1 MKRLS
6 IIIVTYNS
14 EKDIFDCIS
23 SIKQWSDIPFDEL
36 ELIIVDNNSR
46 NTDSMFEQLRSL
58 YSNDIV
64 LIKNTHNGGYGQGNN
79 MGIRRATAPVILI
92 MNPDV
97 RMIEPVFKTTL
108 DAFERNN
115 SLCMYGMK
123 QMLSATEVSSNSFC
137 CAYTVNGYLQT
148 IMTSIGNRFDYY
160 LPRYM
165 HFSGSCFF
173 IKKEM
178 FEQVGLFDETI
189 FMYGE
194 EEDIHYRMRK
204 NGFKQMIYNPKL
216 HYIHLTKEREPN
228 LAYEI
233 KLLDVAI
240 TQSKKK
246 GCTEIRIIK
255 NRLRNNTILLLREK
269 LLVFL
274 GKKDKRQMQL
284 LKDFRKEIMQRLKL
298 HD

>member
-46 NTDSMFEQLRSL
+46 NTDSIFEQLRSL
-58 YSNDIV
+58 YGNDIV
-64 LIKNTHNGGYGQGNN
+64 LVKNTHNGGYGQGNN

-97 RMIEPVFKTTL
+97 RMMEPVFKTTL

-115 SLCMYGMK
+115 SLSMYGMK

-173 IKKEM
+173 IRKEM

-204 NGFKQMIYNPKL
+204 SGFKQMIYNPKL

-228 LAYEI
+228 LAYET

-240 TQSKKK
+240 EHSKKK
-246 GCTEIRIIK
+246 GYDVSKTIK

-269 LLVFL
+269 VLVFL
-274 GKKDKRQMQL
+274 GKKDKRQMNL
-284 LKDFRKEIMQRLKL
+284 LKDFRKEINQRLK
-298 HD
+298 

>member
-14 EKDIFDCIS
+14 EKDIYDCIS

-46 NTDSMFEQLRSL
+46 NTDSIFEQLRLL
-58 YSNDIV
+58 YGNDIV
-64 LIKNTHNGGYGQGNN
+64 LVKNTHNGGYGQGNN

-115 SLCMYGMK
+115 SLSMYGMK

-173 IKKEM
+173 IRKEM

-204 NGFKQMIYNPKL
+204 SGFKQMIYNPKL

-228 LAYEI
+228 LAYET

-240 TQSKKK
+240 EHSKKK
-246 GCTEIRIIK
+246 GYDVSKTIK

-269 LLVFL
+269 VLVFL
-274 GKKDKRQMQL
+274 GKKDKRQMNL
-284 LKDFRKEIMQRLKL
+284 LKDFRKEINQRLK
-298 HD
+298 

>member
-14 EKDIFDCIS
+14 EKDIYDCIN
-23 SIKQWSDIPFDEL
+23 SIRQWTDIPTEAL
-36 ELIIVDNNSR
+36 ELIVVDNNSR
-46 NTDSMFEQLRSL
+46 DTDAMFAQLREL
-58 YSNDIV
+58 YGNDIV
-64 LIKNTHNGGYGQGNN
+64 LIKNTRNGGYGQGNN
-79 MGIRRATAPVILI
+79 MGIRQATAPVILI

-97 RMIEPVFKTTL
+97 RLMEPVFQTAL
-108 DAFERNN
+108 DAFDQWKDL
-115 SLCMYGMK
+115 SIYGMK
-123 QMLSATEVSSNSFC
+123 QMLSATVPSNNSFC

-173 IKKEM
+173 IRKEM

-204 NGFKQMIYNPKL
+204 SGFKQMIYNPKL

-228 LAYEI
+228 LAYET

-240 TQSKKK
+240 EHSRKK
-246 GCTEIRIIK
+246 GYDVSKTIK

-269 LLVFL
+269 VLVFL
-274 GKKDKRQMQL
+274 GKKDKRQMNL
-284 LKDFRKEIMQRLKL
+284 LKEFRKEITKRLK
-298 HD
+298 

>member
-14 EKDIFDCIS
+14 EKDIFDCLS

-46 NTDSMFEQLRSL
+46 NTDSIFEQLRSL
-58 YSNDIV
+58 YGNDIV
-64 LIKNTHNGGYGQGNN
+64 LVKNTHNGGYGQGNN

-97 RMIEPVFKTTL
+97 RMMEPVFKTTL

-115 SLCMYGMK
+115 SLSMYGMK

-173 IKKEM
+173 IRKEM

>member
-23 SIKQWSDIPFDEL
+23 SIKQWSDIPFEEL
-36 ELIIVDNNSR
+36 EVIIVDNNSR
-46 NTDSMFEQLRSL
+46 NTDSMFEQLRLL
-58 YSNDIV
+58 YGNDIV
-64 LIKNTHNGGYGQGNN
+64 LVKNTHNGGYGQGNN

-97 RMIEPVFKTTL
+97 RMMEPVFKTAL
-108 DAFERNN
+108 DAFDHWKDL
-115 SLCMYGMK
+115 SIYGMK
-123 QMLSATEVSSNSFC
+123 QMLSATVPSNNSFC

-173 IKKEM
+173 IRKEM

-204 NGFKQMIYNPKL
+204 SGFKQMIYNPKL

-228 LAYEI
+228 LAYET

-240 TQSKKK
+240 EHSKKK
-246 GCTEIRIIK
+246 GYDVSKTIK

-269 LLVFL
+269 VLVFL
-274 GKKDKRQMQL
+274 GKKDKRQMNL
-284 LKDFRKEIMQRLKL
+284 LKEFRKEITKRLK
-298 HD
+298 

>member
-46 NTDSMFEQLRSL
+46 NTDSIFEQLRLL
-58 YSNDIV
+58 YGNDIV
-64 LIKNTHNGGYGQGNN
+64 LVKNTQNGGYGQGNN

-97 RMIEPVFKTTL
+97 RMMEPVFKTAL
-108 DAFERNN
+108 DAFDHWKDL
-115 SLCMYGMK
+115 SIYGMK
-123 QMLSATEVSSNSFC
+123 QMLSATVPSNNSFC

-173 IKKEM
+173 IRKEM

-204 NGFKQMIYNPKL
+204 SGFKQMIYNPKL

-228 LAYEI
+228 LAYET

-240 TQSKKK
+240 EHSRKK
-246 GCTEIRIIK
+246 GYDVSKTIK

-269 LLVFL
+269 VLVFL
-274 GKKDKRQMQL
+274 GKKDKRQMNL
-284 LKDFRKEIMQRLKL
+284 LKEFRKEITKRLK
-298 HD
+298 

>member
-36 ELIIVDNNSR
+36 EVIIVDNNSR
-46 NTDSMFEQLRSL
+46 NADSMFEQLRSL
-58 YSNDIV
+58 YGNDIV
-64 LIKNTHNGGYGQGNN
+64 LVKNTHNGGYGQGNN

-97 RMIEPVFKTTL
+97 RMMEPVFKTAL
-108 DAFERNN
+108 DAFDHWKDL
-115 SLCMYGMK
+115 SIYGMK
-123 QMLSATEVSSNSFC
+123 QMLSATVPSNNSFC

-173 IKKEM
+173 IRKEM

-204 NGFKQMIYNPKL
+204 SGFKQMIYNPKL

-228 LAYEI
+228 LAYET

-240 TQSKKK
+240 EHSKKK
-246 GCTEIRIIK
+246 GYDVSKTIK

-269 LLVFL
+269 VLVFL
-274 GKKDKRQMQL
+274 GKKDKRQMNL
-284 LKDFRKEIMQRLKL
+284 LKDFRKEINQRLK
-298 HD
+298 

>member
-46 NTDSMFEQLRSL
+46 NTDSIFEQLRLL
-58 YSNDIV
+58 YGNDIV
-64 LIKNTHNGGYGQGNN
+64 LVKNTHNGGYGQGNN

-97 RMIEPVFKTTL
+97 RMMEPVFKTTL

-123 QMLSATEVSSNSFC
+123 QMLSATEMSCNFFC

-148 IMTSIGNRFDYY
+148 IMTSIGNRYDYY

-173 IKKEM
+173 IRKEM

-204 NGFKQMIYNPKL
+204 SGFKQMIYNPKL

-228 LAYEI
+228 LAYET

-240 TQSKKK
+240 EHSKKK
-246 GCTEIRIIK
+246 GYDVSKTIK

-269 LLVFL
+269 VLVFL
-274 GKKDKRQMQL
+274 GKKDKRQMNL
-284 LKDFRKEIMQRLKL
+284 LKDFRKEINQRLK
-298 HD
+298 

>member
-46 NTDSMFEQLRSL
+46 NTDSIFEQLRLL
-58 YSNDIV
+58 YGNDIV
-64 LIKNTHNGGYGQGNN
+64 LVKNTHNGGYGQGNN

-173 IKKEM
+173 IRKEM

-204 NGFKQMIYNPKL
+204 SGFKQMIYNPKL

-228 LAYEI
+228 LAYET

-240 TQSKKK
+240 EHSKKK
-246 GCTEIRIIK
+246 GYDVSKTIK

-269 LLVFL
+269 VLVFL
-274 GKKDKRQMQL
+274 GKKDKRQMNL
-284 LKDFRKEIMQRLKL
+284 LKDFRKEINQRLK
-298 HD
+298 

>member
-97 RMIEPVFKTTL
+97 RMMEPVFKTAL
-108 DAFERNN
+108 DAFDHWKDL
-115 SLCMYGMK
+115 SIYGMK
-123 QMLSATEVSSNSFC
+123 QMLSATVPSNNSFC

-173 IKKEM
+173 IRKEM

-204 NGFKQMIYNPKL
+204 SGFKQMIYNPKL

-228 LAYEI
+228 LAYET

-240 TQSKKK
+240 EHSKKK
-246 GCTEIRIIK
+246 GYDVSKTIK

-269 LLVFL
+269 VLVFL
-274 GKKDKRQMQL
+274 GKKDKRQMNL
-284 LKDFRKEIMQRLKL
+284 LKDFRKEINQRLK
-298 HD
+298 

>member
-46 NTDSMFEQLRSL
+46 NTDSIFEQLWSL
-58 YSNDIV
+58 YVIVIV
-64 LIKNTHNGGYGQGNN
+64 LVKNTHNGGYGQGNN

-97 RMIEPVFKTTL
+97 RMMEPVFKTAL
-108 DAFERNN
+108 DAFDHWKDL
-115 SLCMYGMK
+115 SIYGMK
-123 QMLSATEVSSNSFC
+123 QMLSATVPSNNSFC

-173 IKKEM
+173 IRKEM

-204 NGFKQMIYNPKL
+204 SGFKQMIYNPKL

-228 LAYEI
+228 LAYET

-240 TQSKKK
+240 EHSKKK
-246 GCTEIRIIK
+246 GYDVSKTIK

-269 LLVFL
+269 VLVFL
-274 GKKDKRQMQL
+274 GKKDKRQMNL
-284 LKDFRKEIMQRLKL
+284 LKDFRKEINQRLK
-298 HD
+298 

>member
-46 NTDSMFEQLRSL
+46 NTDSIFEQLRLL
-58 YSNDIV
+58 YGNDIV
-64 LIKNTHNGGYGQGNN
+64 LVKNTHNGGYGQGNN

-97 RMIEPVFKTTL
+97 RMMEPVFKTAL
-108 DAFERNN
+108 DAFDHWKDL
-115 SLCMYGMK
+115 SIYGMK
-123 QMLSATEVSSNSFC
+123 QMLSATVPSNNSVC

-173 IKKEM
+173 IRKEM

-204 NGFKQMIYNPKL
+204 SGFKQMIYNPKL

-228 LAYEI
+228 LAYET

-240 TQSKKK
+240 EHSKKK
-246 GCTEIRIIK
+246 GYDVSKTIK

-269 LLVFL
+269 VLVFL
-274 GKKDKRQMQL
+274 GKKDKRQMNL
-284 LKDFRKEIMQRLKL
+284 LKDFRKEINQRLK
-298 HD
+298 

>member
-46 NTDSMFEQLRSL
+46 NTDSIFEQLRLL
-58 YSNDIV
+58 YGNDIV
-64 LIKNTHNGGYGQGNN
+64 LVKNTHNGGYGQGNN

-97 RMIEPVFKTTL
+97 RMMEPVFKTAL
-108 DAFERNN
+108 DAFDHWKDL
-115 SLCMYGMK
+115 SIYGMK
-123 QMLSATEVSSNSFC
+123 QMLSATVPSNNSFC

-173 IKKEM
+173 IRKEM

-204 NGFKQMIYNPKL
+204 SGFKQMIYNPKL

-228 LAYEI
+228 LAYET

-240 TQSKKK
+240 EHSKKK
-246 GCTEIRIIK
+246 GYDVSKTIK

-269 LLVFL
+269 VLVFL
-274 GKKDKRQMQL
+274 GKKDKRQMNL
-284 LKDFRKEIMQRLKL
+284 LKDFRKEINQRLK
-298 HD
+298 

>member
-46 NTDSMFEQLRSL
+46 NTASIFEQLRLL
-58 YSNDIV
+58 YGNDIV
-64 LIKNTHNGGYGQGNN
+64 LVKNTHNGGYGQGNN

-97 RMIEPVFKTTL
+97 RMMEPVFKTAL
-108 DAFERNN
+108 DAFDHWKDL
-115 SLCMYGMK
+115 SIYGMK
-123 QMLSATEVSSNSFC
+123 QMLSATVPSNNSFC

-173 IKKEM
+173 IRKEM

-204 NGFKQMIYNPKL
+204 SGFKQMIYNPKL

-228 LAYEI
+228 LAYET

-240 TQSKKK
+240 EHSKKK
-246 GCTEIRIIK
+246 GYDVSKTIK

-269 LLVFL
+269 VLVFL
-274 GKKDKRQMQL
+274 GKKDKRQMNL
-284 LKDFRKEIMQRLKL
+284 LKDFRKEINQRLK
-298 HD
+298 

>member
-6 IIIVTYNS
+6 IVIVTYNS
-14 EKDIFDCIS
+14 EKDIFDCVKTIQ
-23 SIKQWSDIPFDEL
+23 KYADIPLSEI
-36 ELIIVDNNSR
+36 ELIVVDNNSR
-46 NTDSMFEQLRSL
+46 ETDIMFAQLQQL
-58 YSNDIV
+58 YGNDIV
-64 LIKNTHNGGYGQGNN
+64 LIKNTRNGGYGQGNN
-79 MGIRRATAPVILI
+79 IGIRKAKAPVILI

-97 RMIEPVFKTTL
+97 RLMEPVFKMAL
-108 DAFERNN
+108 EAFDCNKDL
-115 SLCMYGMK
+115 SMYGMK
-123 QMLSATEVSSNSFC
+123 QMLSATEPSTNSFC

-148 IMTSIGNRFDYY
+148 FMTSMGNRYDRYI
-160 LPRYM
+160 PRYM

-173 IKKEM
+173 IRKEM
-178 FEQVGLFDETI
+178 FEQAGLFDETI

-204 NGFKQMIYNPKL
+204 KGFSHMVYNPRL

>member
-46 NTDSMFEQLRSL
+46 NTDSIFEQLRLL
-58 YSNDIV
+58 YGNDIV
-64 LIKNTHNGGYGQGNN
+64 LVKNTHNGGYGQGNN

-97 RMIEPVFKTTL
+97 RMMEPVFKTTL

-123 QMLSATEVSSNSFC
+123 QMLSSTEVSSNSFC

-173 IKKEM
+173 IRKEM

-204 NGFKQMIYNPKL
+204 SGFKQMIYNPKL

-228 LAYEI
+228 LAYET

-240 TQSKKK
+240 EHSKKK
-246 GCTEIRIIK
+246 GYDVSKTIK

-269 LLVFL
+269 VLVFL
-274 GKKDKRQMQL
+274 GKKDKRQMNL
-284 LKDFRKEIMQRLKL
+284 LKDFRKEINLRLK
-298 HD
+298 

>member
-46 NTDSMFEQLRSL
+46 NTDSIFEQLRLL
-58 YSNDIV
+58 YGNDIV
-64 LIKNTHNGGYGQGNN
+64 LVKNTHNGGYGQGNN

-97 RMIEPVFKTTL
+97 RMMEPVFKTTL

-115 SLCMYGMK
+115 SLSMYGMK

-148 IMTSIGNRFDYY
+148 IMTSIGNRYDYY

-173 IKKEM
+173 IRKEM

-204 NGFKQMIYNPKL
+204 SGFKQMIYNPKL

-228 LAYEI
+228 LAYET

-240 TQSKKK
+240 EHSKKK
-246 GCTEIRIIK
+246 GYDVSKTIK

-269 LLVFL
+269 VLVFL
-274 GKKDKRQMQL
+274 GKKDKRQMNL
-284 LKDFRKEIMQRLKL
+284 LKEFRKEITKRLK
-298 HD
+298 

>member
-46 NTDSMFEQLRSL
+46 NTDSIFEQLRSL
-58 YSNDIV
+58 YGNDIV
-64 LIKNTHNGGYGQGNN
+64 LVKNTHNGGYGQGNN

-97 RMIEPVFKTTL
+97 RMMEPVFKTTL

-115 SLCMYGMK
+115 SLSMYGMK

-173 IKKEM
+173 IRKEM

-204 NGFKQMIYNPKL
+204 SGFKQMIYNPKL

-228 LAYEI
+228 LAYET

-240 TQSKKK
+240 EHSRKK
-246 GCTEIRIIK
+246 GYDVSKTIK

-269 LLVFL
+269 VLVFL
-274 GKKDKRQMQL
+274 GKKDKRQMNL
-284 LKDFRKEIMQRLKL
+284 LKDFRKEINLRLK
-298 HD
+298 

>member
-46 NTDSMFEQLRSL
+46 NTDSIFEQLRLL
-58 YSNDIV
+58 YGNDIV
-64 LIKNTHNGGYGQGNN
+64 LVKNTHNGGYGQGNN

-97 RMIEPVFKTTL
+97 RMMEPVFKTAL
-108 DAFERNN
+108 DAFDHWKDL
-115 SLCMYGMK
+115 SMYGMK
-123 QMLSATEVSSNSFC
+123 QMLSATVPSNNSFC

-173 IKKEM
+173 IRKEM

-204 NGFKQMIYNPKL
+204 SGFKQMIYNPKL

-228 LAYEI
+228 LAYET

-240 TQSKKK
+240 EHSKKK
-246 GCTEIRIIK
+246 GYDVSKTIK

-269 LLVFL
+269 VLVFL
-274 GKKDKRQMQL
+274 GKKDKRQMNL
-284 LKDFRKEIMQRLKL
+284 LKDFRKEINQRLK
-298 HD
+298 

>member
-46 NTDSMFEQLRSL
+46 NTDSIFEQLRLL
-58 YSNDIV
+58 YGNDIV
-64 LIKNTHNGGYGQGNN
+64 LVKNTHNGGYGQGNN

-97 RMIEPVFKTTL
+97 RMMEPVFQTAL
-108 DAFERNN
+108 DAFDQWKDL
-115 SLCMYGMK
+115 SIYGMK
-123 QMLSATEVSSNSFC
+123 QMLSATVPSNNSFC

-173 IKKEM
+173 IRKEM

-204 NGFKQMIYNPKL
+204 SGFKQMIYNPKL

-228 LAYEI
+228 LAYET

-240 TQSKKK
+240 EHSKKK
-246 GCTEIRIIK
+246 GYDVSKTIK

-269 LLVFL
+269 VLVFL
-274 GKKDKRQMQL
+274 GKKDKRQMNL
-284 LKDFRKEIMQRLKL
+284 LKDFRKEINQRLK
-298 HD
+298 

>member
-14 EKDIFDCIS
+14 EKDIFDCLS

-46 NTDSMFEQLRSL
+46 NTDSIFEQLRLL
-58 YSNDIV
+58 YGNDIV
-64 LIKNTHNGGYGQGNN
+64 LVKNTHNGGYGQGNN

-97 RMIEPVFKTTL
+97 RMMEPVFKTAL
-108 DAFERNN
+108 DAFDHWKDL
-115 SLCMYGMK
+115 SIYGMK
-123 QMLSATEVSSNSFC
+123 QMLSATVPSNNSFC

-173 IKKEM
+173 IRKEM

-204 NGFKQMIYNPKL
+204 SGFKQMIYNPKL

-228 LAYEI
+228 LAYET

-240 TQSKKK
+240 EHSKKK
-246 GCTEIRIIK
+246 GYDVSKTIK

-269 LLVFL
+269 VLVFL
-274 GKKDKRQMQL
+274 GKKDKRQMNL
-284 LKDFRKEIMQRLKL
+284 LKDFRKEINQRLK
-298 HD
+298 

>member
-46 NTDSMFEQLRSL
+46 NTDSIFEQLRLL
-58 YSNDIV
+58 YGNDIV
-64 LIKNTHNGGYGQGNN
+64 LVKNTHNGGYGQGNN

-97 RMIEPVFKTTL
+97 RMMEPVFKTAL
-108 DAFERNN
+108 DAFDHWKGL
-115 SLCMYGMK
+115 SIYGMK
-123 QMLSATEVSSNSFC
+123 QMLSATVPSNNSFC

-173 IKKEM
+173 IRKEM

-204 NGFKQMIYNPKL
+204 SGFKQMIYNPKL

-228 LAYEI
+228 LAYET

-240 TQSKKK
+240 EHSKKK
-246 GCTEIRIIK
+246 GYDVSKTIK

-269 LLVFL
+269 VLVFL
-274 GKKDKRQMQL
+274 GKKDKRQMNL
-284 LKDFRKEIMQRLKL
+284 LKEFRKEITKRLK
-298 HD
+298 

>member
-97 RMIEPVFKTTL
+97 RMMEPVFKTTL

-123 QMLSATEVSSNSFC
+123 QMLSSTEVSSNSFC

-173 IKKEM
+173 IRKEM

-204 NGFKQMIYNPKL
+204 SGFKQMIYNPKL

-228 LAYEI
+228 LAYET

-240 TQSKKK
+240 EHSKKK
-246 GCTEIRIIK
+246 GYDVSKTIK

-269 LLVFL
+269 VLVFL
-274 GKKDKRQMQL
+274 GKKDIRQMNL
-284 LKDFRKEIMQRLKL
+284 LKDFRKEINQRLK
-298 HD
+298 

>member
-14 EKDIFDCIS
+14 EKDIFDCLS

-46 NTDSMFEQLRSL
+46 NTDSIFEQLRSL
-58 YSNDIV
+58 YGNDIV
-64 LIKNTHNGGYGQGNN
+64 LVKNTHNGGYGQGNN

-97 RMIEPVFKTTL
+97 RMMEPVFKTTL

-115 SLCMYGMK
+115 SLSMYGMK

-173 IKKEM
+173 IRKEM

-204 NGFKQMIYNPKL
+204 SGFKQMIYNPKL

-228 LAYEI
+228 LAYET

-240 TQSKKK
+240 EHSKKK
-246 GCTEIRIIK
+246 GYDVSKTIK

-269 LLVFL
+269 VLVFL
-274 GKKDKRQMQL
+274 GKKDKRQMNL
-284 LKDFRKEIMQRLKL
+284 LKDFRKEINQRLK
-298 HD
+298 

>member
-14 EKDIFDCIS
+14 EKDIFDCLS

-46 NTDSMFEQLRSL
+46 NTDSIFEQLRSL
-58 YSNDIV
+58 YGNDIV
-64 LIKNTHNGGYGQGNN
+64 LVKNTHNGGYGQGNN

-97 RMIEPVFKTTL
+97 RMMEPVFKTAL
-108 DAFERNN
+108 DAFDHWKDL
-115 SLCMYGMK
+115 SIYGMK
-123 QMLSATEVSSNSFC
+123 QMLSATVPSNNSFC

-173 IKKEM
+173 IRKEM

-204 NGFKQMIYNPKL
+204 SGFKQMIYNPKL

-228 LAYEI
+228 LAYET

-240 TQSKKK
+240 EHSKKK
-246 GCTEIRIIK
+246 GYDVSKTIK

-269 LLVFL
+269 VLVFL
-274 GKKDKRQMQL
+274 GKKDKRQMNL
-284 LKDFRKEIMQRLKL
+284 LKDFRKEINQRLK
-298 HD
+298 

>member
-46 NTDSMFEQLRSL
+46 NTDSIFEQLRLL
-58 YSNDIV
+58 YGNDIV
-64 LIKNTHNGGYGQGNN
+64 LVKNTHNGGYGQGNN

-97 RMIEPVFKTTL
+97 RMMEPVFKTAL
-108 DAFERNN
+108 DAFDHWKDL
-115 SLCMYGMK
+115 SIYGMK
-123 QMLSATEVSSNSFC
+123 QMLSATVPSNNSFC
-137 CAYTVNGYLQT
+137 CAYTANGYLQT

-173 IKKEM
+173 IRKEM

-204 NGFKQMIYNPKL
+204 SGFKQMIYNPKL

-228 LAYEI
+228 LAYET

-240 TQSKKK
+240 EHSKKK
-246 GCTEIRIIK
+246 GYDVSKTIK

-269 LLVFL
+269 VLVFL
-274 GKKDKRQMQL
+274 GKKDKRQMNL
-284 LKDFRKEIMQRLKL
+284 LKDFRKEINQRLK
-298 HD
+298 

>member
-58 YSNDIV
+58 YGNDIV
-64 LIKNTHNGGYGQGNN
+64 LVKNTHNGGYGQGNN

-97 RMIEPVFKTTL
+97 RMMEPVFKTAL
-108 DAFERNN
+108 DAFDHWKDL
-115 SLCMYGMK
+115 SIYGMK
-123 QMLSATEVSSNSFC
+123 QMLSATVPSNNSFC

-173 IKKEM
+173 IRKEM

-204 NGFKQMIYNPKL
+204 SGFKQMIYNPKL

-228 LAYEI
+228 LAYET

-240 TQSKKK
+240 EHSKKK
-246 GCTEIRIIK
+246 GYDVSKTIK

-269 LLVFL
+269 VLVFL
-274 GKKDKRQMQL
+274 GKKDKRQMNL
-284 LKDFRKEIMQRLKL
+284 LKDFRKEINQRLK
-298 HD
+298 

>member
-97 RMIEPVFKTTL
+97 RMMEPVFKTAL
-108 DAFERNN
+108 DAFDNWKDL
-115 SLCMYGMK
+115 SIYGMK
-123 QMLSATEVSSNSFC
+123 QMLSATVPSNNSFC

-173 IKKEM
+173 IRKEM

-204 NGFKQMIYNPKL
+204 SGFKQMIYNPKL

-228 LAYEI
+228 LAYET

-240 TQSKKK
+240 EHSKKK
-246 GCTEIRIIK
+246 GYDVSKTIK

-269 LLVFL
+269 VLVFL
-274 GKKDKRQMQL
+274 GKKDKRQMNL
-284 LKDFRKEIMQRLKL
+284 LKDFRKEINQRLK
-298 HD
+298 

>member
-6 IIIVTYNS
+6 IIIVSYNS
-14 EKDIFDCIS
+14 EKDIYDCIN
-23 SIKQWSDIPFDEL
+23 SIRQWTDIPMEEL
-36 ELIIVDNNSR
+36 ELIVVDNNSR
-46 NTDSMFEQLRSL
+46 ETDTMFATLKQL
-58 YSNDIV
+58 YGNDIV
-64 LIKNTHNGGYGQGNN
+64 LIRNTRNGGYGQGNN
-79 MGIRRATAPVILI
+79 LGIRKATASVILI

-97 RMIEPVFKTTL
+97 RMMEPIFKTAL
-108 DAFERNN
+108 DAFDQ
-115 SLCMYGMK
+115 SKDLSMYGMK
-123 QMLSATEVSSNSFC
+123 QMLSASEPSTNSFC

-148 IMTSIGNRFDYY
+148 FMSSLGNRYDRYI
-160 LPRYM
+160 PRYM

-173 IKKEM
+173 IRKEM
-178 FEQVGLFDETI
+178 FEQAGLFDETI

-204 NGFKQMIYNPKL
+204 KGFAHMVYNPRL

-240 TQSKKK
+240 AQSGKK
-246 GCTEIRIIK
+246 GCTERRIIK
-255 NRLRNNTILLLREK
+255 NRLRNNTILLLREQ
-269 LLVFL
+269 LLVWS
-274 GKKDKRQMQL
+274 GKKDKRQLHL
-284 LKDFRKEIMQRLKL
+284 LEDFRKEIKQRLKH